1 MINSLFAFLAKN
13 TQVIMVYYKSS
24 IYIPNLSLKIWWVR
38 EEACSHVVI
47 AAALEASASLIIG

>member
-1 MINSLFAFLAKN
+1 MIKSLFAFLAKN

-24 IYIPNLSLKIWWVR
+24 IYIPNLSLKIWRVR

>member
-24 IYIPNLSLKIWWVR
+24 IDIPNLSLTIWQGC
-38 EEACSHVVI
+38 EEACYHVVI
-47 AAALEASASLIIG
+47 TTPLEALARLITG